1 MATDELSLTTER
13 EYIAVRPTTDR
24 LVPGGI
30 VDGLRSLHGRAGGT
44 TEDPPTVEMLLATA
58 GDDDGVTYLFG
69 GDIDTGTLERALRDC
84 FPTEYELARTTT
96 TLAEQVTPD
105 VVPEGSTPLA
115 DRPVAGLE
123 VRAREDRR
131 GDWQTRLH
139 PLERFGEDGR
149 ADWPLADVIGALADS
164 DVPVAFQVL
173 LRPKPDWTWEAD
185 ATIEEY
191 HYPQRSIVGEFVLEL
206 FGAEFEYERLD
217 REDVSRAYR
226 QRIEEI
232 EASNARQ
239 SFDVNARAVA
249 FGDGDKSA
257 SPEIV
262 LDALSGVFSEVGR
275 TTYQLRTDV
284 HGAGSSDAEELLA
297 AVETRTVKGFTRGR
311 RLERSLDIGL
321 PFTSHVQPRIVADPT
336 TAGNF
341 CLVGGADL
349 PEAAQRAIGT
359 RPGERTGQPLPP
371 KEVLDR
377 YREPGYALGVPATG
391 DRTTDPEPIALP
403 PALQRRHMLVAG
415 KTGSGKSIWGVTG
428 LLANHAATEGA
439 TVIVESKDGEMADDY
454 VRSHYAVYGSLENV
468 YRFDAAR
475 RVPAEPFFDVT
486 RQQESG
492 IPRSQAVED
501 VADHTEELLR
511 AIMGDE
517 QFDSAVTSP
526 LIIEALVKALF
537 DPVHGD
543 DRFTLSELQQRAGQF
558 TESGLEPPVIDE
570 RLARELRRLANNTE
584 DTFTEMMNGAAR
596 RIARAA
602 LDSRVA
608 PLFDYV
614 PDDEPEDVTPLDWRT
629 RLDEDCV
636 IIVDTSDL
644 RADPQRIVTLVVISQ
659 LWTAL
664 QRRDH
669 EREPRQGDP
678 PLVNLHIEEAADV
691 ATSGVFADILQ
702 KGRSYGAGVTL
713 SLQYPDQLR
722 RADAATHEEAINN
735 IGTVVTGPVER
746 DAGLAERLATA
757 EMPPEAVANRLRGLA
772 PGEWLVSLPASFGA
786 DPPRPFQVRSLPL
799 PPGHPDGPQPLTESQ
814 RATFEAARTS
824 LRERSRRH
832 GVDVARTVTVGAGIE
847 SDDESEPS
855 APDTGAGARAATL
868 DTTLS
873 LTQRLPDGISY
884 HPASDSVT
892 CTTCGTRHG
901 RRFEELMAAVDCHG
915 DREAV
920 DRATVPTIHVGL
932 TLSRG
937 ERAGLA
943 YSDTQLAFLQVVYN
957 AHQQRYDTEWEY
969 DIVFDGMERLRT
981 YTGIDDGAFEELVT
995 DGLLTVDTSHPHTL
1009 YTVTPEGRDLIDAA
1023 HREGRAH
1030 GDGVGDL
1037 SESSFH
1043 VMMVETMRRGFQARF
1058 VDDPDHPGAEVS
1070 TYHAIDAGR
1079 LDVAV
1084 LDADGE
1090 VVVAG
1095 EAERSNHDTLRAV
1108 PADYDKLAACDPDRA
1123 VWVVEGRSEGHEV
1136 IRALHNPGDGEPR
1149 VGKTYSDSSSL
1160 SRVTIDEPGF
1170 TDIFTIGTFRD
1181 RFLEA

>member
-1 MATDELSLTTER
+1 
-13 EYIAVRPTTDR
+13 
-24 LVPGGI
+24 
-30 VDGLRSLHGRAGGT
+30 
-44 TEDPPTVEMLLATA
+44 
-58 GDDDGVTYLFG
+58 
-69 GDIDTGTLERALRDC
+69 
-84 FPTEYELARTTT
+84 
-96 TLAEQVTPD
+96 
-105 VVPEGSTPLA
+105 
-115 DRPVAGLE
+115 
-123 VRAREDRR
+123 
-131 GDWQTRLH
+131 
-139 PLERFGEDGR
+139 
-149 ADWPLADVIGALADS
+149 
-164 DVPVAFQVL
+164 
-173 LRPKPDWTWEAD
+173 
-185 ATIEEY
+185 
-191 HYPQRSIVGEFVLEL
+191 
-206 FGAEFEYERLD
+206 
-217 REDVSRAYR
+217 
-226 QRIEEI
+226 
-232 EASNARQ
+232 
-239 SFDVNARAVA
+239 
-249 FGDGDKSA
+249 
-257 SPEIV
+257 
-262 LDALSGVFSEVGR
+262 
-275 TTYQLRTDV
+275 
-284 HGAGSSDAEELLA
+284 
-297 AVETRTVKGFTRGR
+297 
-311 RLERSLDIGL
+311 
-321 PFTSHVQPRIVADPT
+321 
-336 TAGNF
+336 
-341 CLVGGADL
+341 
-349 PEAAQRAIGT
+349 
-359 RPGERTGQPLPP
+359 
-371 KEVLDR
+371 
-377 YREPGYALGVPATG
+377 
-391 DRTTDPEPIALP
+391 
-403 PALQRRHMLVAG
+403 MLVTG

-439 TVIVESKDGEMADDY
+439 TVIVESKDGQMADDY

-468 YRFDAAR
+468 YRFDAAE

-517 QFDSAVTSP
+517 RFDSAVTSP

-614 PDDEPEDVTPLDWRT
+614 PDDEPEAVTPLDWRT

-644 RADPQRIVTLVVISQ
+644 RADPQRVVTLVVISQ

-722 RADAATHEEAINN
+722 RADPATYEEAINN

-746 DAGLAERLATA
+746 DAGLAERFATA

-772 PGEWLVSLPASFGA
+772 PGEWLVSLPAPFGA
-786 DPPRPFQVRSLPL
+786 DPSRPFQVRSLPL
-799 PPGHPDGPQPLTESQ
+799 PPGHPDGPQPLTGSQ
-814 RATFEAARTS
+814 QATVDAARTS

-832 GVDVARTVTVGAGIE
+832 GVDVTRTVTVEAGIE

-855 APDTGAGARAATL
+855 APHTGAGASAPTL

-884 HPASDSVT
+884 HPASDSIT

-901 RRFEELMAAVDCHG
+901 RRFEELMAAIDCHG

-920 DRATVPTIHVGL
+920 DRATVPTVHVGL

-937 ERAGLA
+937 ERAGVA
-943 YSDTQLAFLQVVYN
+943 YSDTQLAFLQIVYN

-1009 YTVTPEGRDLIDAA
+1009 YTVTAEGRDLIDAA

-1043 VMMVETMRRGFQARF
+1043 VMMVETMRRGFRARF
-1058 VDDPDHPGAEVS
+1058 VDDPDHPGTKVS

-1136 IRALHNPGDGEPR
+1136 IRALHNPGDGEP
-1149 VGKTYSDSSSL
+1149 YSDSSSL

-1170 TDIFTIGTFRD
+1170 TDILTIGTFRD